1 MLTKLAIHGYR
12 SLREIK
18 LQLGPLTLVTGP
30 NGAGKSNLYKAL
42 RLLADVAQGRVIRS
56 LAWEGGLS
64 STLWAGPE
72 TIAASVR
79 RGEHSVQGLAR
90 KNPVS
95 LKLGFAGDDYGYA
108 IDLGLPPAVP
118 PSAFSRD
125 PEIKAEAL
133 WHGELLTKASIAAV
147 RKGPL
152 VQTKYDGKTLKSVMQ
167 HLSAI
172 DSMMTHCA
180 DPAQGIDLL
189 VLRERMR
196 GWRFYDH
203 FRSDRDAP
211 ARKPQVGTFTP
222 VLADDGSDL
231 ASAIATIREIGNGE
245 ILNEAV
251 EDAFPKSSV
260 VIGANDGLFE
270 LEMRQHGMLR
280 SLKSAE
286 LSDGTLRYLLWV
298 AALLSPRPP
307 TLMVLNEPETSLHTD
322 LVEPLGRLILQAAK
336 STQLIVISHNQTLLE
351 TLLMAKDVKHVSL
364 KKDFGET
371 IATTGEDNEHVHWSW
386 PER

>member
-251 EDAFPKSSV
+251 EDAFPESSV

-371 IATTGEDNEHVHWSW
+371 IAMTSEDDEHLHWTW